1 MSGQLI
7 GLFPV
12 PFMRVERALPQA
24 NLEPLLARA
33 EAEALS
39 TNAKSTRLSHSAML
53 SPEQDPLFDDLARRI
68 LPHIVQFGAT
78 MFGET
83 LDWSIKEMW
92 LNVLEQGGFQ
102 ALHSHANSFVSGVAY
117 LTPVDPSAHTVFH
130 KAMGNPE
137 FVFSNVN
144 RATRI
149 GPYNGTRWVL
159 PKVLPGDLALWPSY
173 LLHEVPANQGSRR
186 VTVAFNAVPARLD
199 SWGYTLGF
207 SH

>member
-1 MSGQLI
+1 MSAQLI

-12 PFMRVERALPQA
+12 PFMRVERALGQSSI
-24 NLEPLLARA
+24 EPLLARA
-33 EAEALS
+33 EAESLS
-39 TNAKSTRLSHSAML
+39 TNAKSTHLSHSAMMA
-53 SPEQDPLFDDLARRI
+53 PAEDPLFDELARQL

-83 LDWSIKEMW
+83 LDWSIKEIW
-92 LNVLEQGGFQ
+92 LNVLEHGGFQ
-102 ALHSHANSFVSGVAY
+102 AMHAHANSFVSGVVY

-137 FVFSNVN
+137 FVFSNVH
-144 RATRI
+144 AAARI

-173 LLHEVPANQGSRR
+173 LLHEVPINQGGRR

-199 SWGYTLGF
+199 SWGYALGF

>member
-1 MSGQLI
+1 MI

-12 PFMRVERALPQA
+12 PFMRVERAFTQA
-24 NLEPLLARA
+24 NLAPLLARA
-33 EAEALS
+33 KEEALS

-53 SPEQDPLFDDLARRI
+53 APDGDPLFADLARQL

-78 MFGET
+78 MFGEM
-83 LDWSIKEMW
+83 LEWSIKEMW

-102 ALHSHANSFVSGVAY
+102 ALHSHANSFVSGVVY

-137 FVFSNVN
+137 FVFSNVH

-173 LLHEVPANQGSRR
+173 LLHEVPANQGGRR